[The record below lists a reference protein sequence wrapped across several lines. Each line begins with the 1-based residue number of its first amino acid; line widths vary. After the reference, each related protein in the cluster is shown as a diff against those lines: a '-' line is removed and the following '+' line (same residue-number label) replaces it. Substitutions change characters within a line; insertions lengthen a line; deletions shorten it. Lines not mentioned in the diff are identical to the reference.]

1 MTQYAFT
8 FKDVKVEGIF
18 TFYYRELV
26 EAVELLE
33 STIEMAQKVTGADMY
48 IQSAKNTVA
57 HCTEGITRRMQHM
70 QDMTKYSEG
79 IVSREVALSAA
90 STLAGYTERAE
101 AGIKDLQAGMES
113 AKVREAQRAEREA
126 DEAKYQEERA
136 RRDQRNRENDRQ
148 RREERNAY
156 TPVAPKYPA
165 GVTEEA
171 MNLILQC
178 GYRKAAA
185 MNHPDCGGSH
195 EKMVA
200 INASN
205 DYMKKMGKI

>member
-1 MTQYAFT
+1 MTQFT
-8 FKDVKVEGIF
+8 FKDTKVEGIF

-126 DEAKYQEERA
+126 DEARYQEEQA
-136 RRDQRNRENDRQ
+136 RRENDRENDRRNRENDR
-148 RREERNAY
+148 RNRQY
-156 TPVAPKYPA
+156 TPAAAKYPT

-171 MNLILQC
+171 MNLILKC

-185 MNHPDCGGSH
+185 LNHPDCGGSH
-195 EKMVA
+195 EAMVA

-205 DYMKKMGKI
+205 DYMKKMGLV